1 MEALLAEWTE
11 RVSAAAGRHQPLRI
25 RAGGTKDFFG
35 NAPQGDLFDP
45 RAWQGVE
52 QYEPSELVIT
62 AKAGTPLT
70 EIQSQLAAQ
79 RQMLAFEP
87 PHFGPDATLGGCIA
101 AGLSGPRRTAAGYT
115 YGSLRDAVL
124 GARLL
129 DGQGRLLR
137 FGGTVIKN
145 VAGYDVGRLLAGS
158 LGILGLIVDVSLKV
172 LPMPAVERT
181 LRFEMSESEAL
192 EKLQQWGAEPLP
204 LSASCWLENALWLR
218 LSGAGSAVDV
228 AARALGGESIANDNA
243 YAFWCDVREQRH
255 AWFTGEQPLWRIS
268 VPSTAEP
275 VGIDAPQLI
284 EWGGALRW
292 LRGHLPAVKIRELA
306 HRLGGHATLFRGGD
320 RSAGV
325 FTPLSAPLLAIHR
338 RLKQEF
344 DPAGVFNPGRM
355 YAEL

>member
-25 RAGGTKDFFG
+25 RAGGTKDFYG

-87 PHFGPDATLGGCIA
+87 PHYGRGATLGGCIA
-101 AGLSGPRRTAAGYT
+101 AGLSGPRRAAASYT
-115 YGSLRDAVL
+115 YGSVRDAVL

-129 DGQGRLLR
+129 DGRGRLLR

-145 VAGYDVGRLLAGS
+145 VAGYDAARLLAGS
-158 LGILGLIVDVSLKV
+158 LGILGVIIDVSLKV
-172 LPMPAVERT
+172 LPVPAMERT
-181 LRFEMSESEAL
+181 LRFAMPEPQA
-192 EKLQQWGAEPLP
+192 LQQLQHWAAQPLP
-204 LSASCWLENALWLR
+204 VSASCWLQNTLWLR
-218 LSGAGSAVDV
+218 LSGSAPAVE
-228 AARALGGESIANDNA
+228 APLRTLGGEVIGEDEASR
-243 YAFWCDVREQRH
+243 FWNELREQQH
-255 AWFTGEQPLWRIS
+255 TWFADEMPLWRLS
-268 VPSTAEP
+268 LPGAAESL
-275 VGIDAPQLI
+275 GFDAPQLM
-284 EWGGALRW
+284 EWNGALRW
-292 LRGHLPAVKIRELA
+292 LRSDLPAQRIRERA
-306 HRLGGHATLFRGGD
+306 GQLGGHATLFRGGPRD
-320 RSAGV
+320 RV

-344 DPAGVFNPGRM
+344 DPAGIFNPGRM
-355 YAEL
+355 YPEL